1 MDINPLNQVTGIK
14 YIQTQKDWGWQV
26 AVYLYLAGMG
36 AGAYVIGIIM
46 DWLGYSE
53 HFPRAILLWGPIMV
67 AIGAPFLILKL
78 GIKTRFWRACLN
90 PRTSWLAR
98 GFLLLIIFICVG
110 IVVFGSSIF
119 TFDWLDELSQII
131 LVLEVIS
138 IIFAFAVA
146 IYTGILIQSVKYVP
160 FWNTWFLPML
170 FTVSA
175 LSTGSMAIILSVLGY
190 DFITSSQQSNHEIIE
205 IVMHIEQA
213 LILIEA
219 IVLALY
225 LYLRYQARDQG
236 MNSVRLLLS
245 GKLKVIFWGGI
256 VTSGFILPI
265 ILEFVYS
272 GIPDYPVIMMLAGL
286 FLLTG
291 GYFIRAGTIYAGI
304 KELHPLQN
312 MFELDYIQDI
322 QKKNKEAQLT

>member
-1 MDINPLNQVTGIK
+1 MSIDTINQIK
-14 YIQTQKDWGWQV
+14 NVKYLHAQKDWGWHV

-36 AGAYVIGIIM
+36 AGAFVIGILM

-53 HFPRAILLWGPIMV
+53 ELPRSILLWGPILV

-90 PRTSWLAR
+90 PMTSWLAR
-98 GFLLLIIFICVG
+98 GFLILMTLITTG
-110 IVVFGSSIF
+110 IIVFGSSLF
-119 TFDWLDELSQII
+119 TFDWLDKLSG
-131 LVLEVIS
+131 
-138 IIFAFAVA
+138 IIFFFEFVSFIFGFAVA

-160 FWNTWFLPML
+160 FWNTWFLPGL

-175 LSTGSMAIILSVLGY
+175 LSTGSMAVILSVLGY
-190 DFITSSQQSNHEIIE
+190 DIITASQQSNRQIIE
-205 IVMHIEQA
+205 IVMHIEQV

-219 IVLALY
+219 VVLGLY
-225 LYLRYQARDQG
+225 LYLRYKAGDQG

-245 GKLKVIFWGGI
+245 GKLKIVFWGGI
-256 VTSGFILPI
+256 ITSGFILPV
-265 ILEFVYS
+265 ILEFIYS
-272 GIPDYPVIMMLAGL
+272 GMHDYPVIMIFAGM

-291 GYFIRAGTIYAGI
+291 GYFLRAGIIYAGI

-312 MFELDYIQDI
+312 MYELDYIQDVM
-322 QKKNKEAQLT
+322 KKNS